1 MAKQTSLYLQTGH
14 NATGTTFTSA
24 DTTTK
29 KTIFTPGTNDSDL
42 KSITLTTDDTTLI
55 NAQIWYY
62 DGSTSFLIGTVR
74 VAVASGTDGAAN
86 AVDGINS
93 TALPF
98 LPIDDAGKR
107 YLPVKGN
114 ASHVIQLSCKATMT
128 GGKTLY
134 VTCIGE
140 DY

>member
-24 DTTTK
+24 DTTAK
-29 KTIFTPGTNDSDL
+29 KTIFTPSTNDSDL
-42 KSITLTTDDTTLI
+42 KMLNLATDDSSAV

-74 VAVASGTDGAAN
+74 VPTLSGTDGTN
-86 AVDGINS
+86 NSVDGINS

-98 LPIDDAGKR
+98 LLVDDAGKR
-107 YLPVKGN
+107 FLPVKGN

-128 GGKTLY
+128 SGKTLY

>member
-24 DTTTK
+24 DTTNK

-42 KSITLTTDDTTLI
+42 KMINLATDDSAAV

-62 DGSTSFLIGTVR
+62 DGSTSFLIATVR
-74 VAVASGTDGAAN
+74 VTALAGTDGATN
-86 AVDGINS
+86 AIDGLNS

-98 LPIDDAGKR
+98 LFIDDSGKR

-128 GGKTLY
+128 SGKTLY
-134 VTCIGE
+134 VNAIGE